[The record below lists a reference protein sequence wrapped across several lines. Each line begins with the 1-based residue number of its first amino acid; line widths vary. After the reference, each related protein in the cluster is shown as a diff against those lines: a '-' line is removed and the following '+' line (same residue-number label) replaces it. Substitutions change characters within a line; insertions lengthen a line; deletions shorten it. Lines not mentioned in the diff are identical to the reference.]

1 MSGAL
6 PETNRQGNAAVAQAH
21 CNRKAGR
28 AAREM
33 QIDQGKVR
41 RIHLGRCDSAVEVA
55 YRRHHL

>member
-1 MSGAL
+1 
-6 PETNRQGNAAVAQAH
+6 
-21 CNRKAGR
+21 
-28 AAREM
+28 M